1 MCLYVREMF
10 DNQINAVI
18 HSRMSDSL
26 GYTWP
31 SCVGDDLHAVGA
43 GKQSQNYRSKV

>member
-1 MCLYVREMF
+1 MFCTYVRSLA
-10 DNQINAVI
+10 NQINAII

-31 SCVGDDLHAVGA
+31 SCVGDDLQAERLGE
-43 GKQSQNYRSKV
+43 QSQSYRYKV